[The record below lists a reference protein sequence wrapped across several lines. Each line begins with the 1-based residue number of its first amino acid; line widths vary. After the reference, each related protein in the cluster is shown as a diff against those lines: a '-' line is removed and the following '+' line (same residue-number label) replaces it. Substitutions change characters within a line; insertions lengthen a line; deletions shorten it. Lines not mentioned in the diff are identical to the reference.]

1 MRSTLRPSVKENDLP
16 LPLVLNGSEGRSLP
30 LRMLFIHR
38 DAGSVE
44 RCVQE
49 LRKSHFKVSA
59 DVVLT
64 PEQFAGCLKSKY
76 YDVVLAEYARLA

>member
-1 MRSTLRPSVKENDLP
+1 VSV
-16 LPLVLNGSEGRSLP
+16 VLNGSEGRSLP
-30 LRMLFIHR
+30 LRMLFVHR
-38 DAGSVE
+38 NAAVE

>member
-1 MRSTLRPSVKENDLP
+1 
-16 LPLVLNGSEGRSLP
+16 
-30 LRMLFIHR
+30 MLFVHR
-38 DAGSVE
+38 NAAVE